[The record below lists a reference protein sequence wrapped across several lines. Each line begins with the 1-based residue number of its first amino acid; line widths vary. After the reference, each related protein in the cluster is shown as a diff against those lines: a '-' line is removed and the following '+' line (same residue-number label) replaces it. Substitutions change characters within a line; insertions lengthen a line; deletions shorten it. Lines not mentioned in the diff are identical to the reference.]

1 MDREKW
7 GVEDVLDK
15 CDIVIETDDKK
26 PSEIANIVLNEYKK
40 FLSNKKRR
48 LGEFKN
54 ERKRIIY

>member
-1 MDREKW
+1 M
-7 GVEDVLDK
+7 EDVLDK